1 MFFSNQNPG
10 LDNSNITEEQKRD
23 IVKKLLLLDTIAGSV
38 AKKEIEKYNNI
49 LVQQGKGNVIVMQ
62 FEASLFIH
70 FWKIEFESLLEKTDT
85 GIAVFLNYMNLLDE
99 SLVDCFKD
107 GLISLDE
114 LVTAIISKYK

>member
-10 LDNSNITEEQKRD
+10 LDNSNITEERKRD

-85 GIAVFLNYMNLLDE
+85 GIPVFLNYMNLLDE
-99 SLVDCFKD
+99 SLVEVFND

>member
-10 LDNSNITEEQKRD
+10 LDNSNITEERKRD

-85 GIAVFLNYMNLLDE
+85 GMAVFLNYMNLLDE
-99 SLVDCFKD
+99 SLVEVFND